1 MQIMKNVLAKK
12 TEATDVVVHDV
23 PEEVVNL
30 DSRKYARMGW
40 LIVLLG
46 VGGFLVWACFAPLD
60 KGVPASGVVS
70 VASNRKTI
78 QNLSG
83 GVVDDI
89 LVKDGDVV
97 KAGQLLVKMNDTGV
111 KAQVEIARA
120 QYYTDLA
127 TRDRLIAERDGKS
140 TVTFS
145 PELEKA
151 KSDSRVASAIAAQNE
166 LFNSRHGAI
175 QSEMAAT
182 DENIAG
188 LREQQHGLEESR
200 DNTKQQLVFLKEQL
214 EGMRDLAK
222 DGYIARNRLLDAER
236 TYSQV
241 NGALAENAG
250 NVGRVQR
257 QVAEAMLRKIERQ
270 QEYQKEVRAQLSDM
284 ERDINGLTAKLH
296 EADFELKNAEV
307 RAPVDGTVVGVAV
320 FTHGAVV
327 QAASRLMELVPSE
340 DPLVV
345 EGQIPVNLIDKV
357 HVGLKVEMTFSAF
370 NRNQTPHIPGV
381 ITQVAADRNVDE
393 HSGMSFYR
401 FRAETTPEGKKMLA
415 HLEVRPGMPVE
426 AFISTGERTMMSYLL
441 KPVFDRAK
449 TSMTEE

>member
-1 MQIMKNVLAKK
+1 MKNILSNK
-12 TEATDVVVHDV
+12 TEVTDVVVHDV
-23 PEEVVNL
+23 PQQVVNL
-30 DSRKYARMGW
+30 DSRKHARLGW

-60 KGVPASGVVS
+60 KGVPASGYVS

-78 QNLSG
+78 QNQAG
-83 GVVDDI
+83 GIVDDV

-97 KAGQLLVKMNDTGV
+97 KAGQVLVKMNDTML
-111 KAQVEIARA
+111 KAQAEITRS

-127 TRDRLIAERDGKS
+127 SRDRLTAERDAKS
-140 TVTFS
+140 VITFS
-145 PELEKA
+145 PELEKV
-151 KSDSRVASAIAAQNE
+151 KSDPRMSAAIASQTE
-166 LFNSRHGAI
+166 LFNSRRGAI
-175 QSEMAAT
+175 GSEMAAT

-188 LREQQHGLEESR
+188 LRDQQHGLEESR
-200 DNTKQQLVFLKEQL
+200 DDMKQQLQFLKEQL

-236 TYSQV
+236 TYAQV
-241 NGALAENAG
+241 NGSLAENIG

-257 QVAEAMLRKIERQ
+257 QVSEAMLRKTERL
-270 QEYQKEVRAQLSDM
+270 QEYQKEVRSQLSEM
-284 ERDINGLTAKLH
+284 QRDVESLGARLH
-296 EADFELKNAEV
+296 EQDYELDNVLV

-320 FTHGAVV
+320 FTRGAVV
-327 QAASRLMELVPSE
+327 QAGGHLMDLVPSD

-370 NRNQTPHIPGV
+370 NRNQTPHVEGV
-381 ITQVAADRNVDE
+381 ITQVAADRVVDE
-393 HSGMSFYR
+393 KTGQPFYK
-401 FRAETTPEGKKMLA
+401 FRAETTPAGKKALA

-426 AFISTGERTMMSYLL
+426 AFIKTGERTMMSYLM

-449 TSMTEE
+449 MSMTEE